1 MSRLETDVLILD
13 ATAMRMVHSLMVNYT
28 FHFYALCTASREPFL
43 PLRLSSPEELI
54 AALEA

>member
-1 MSRLETDVLILD
+1 
-13 ATAMRMVHSLMVNYT
+13 MRMVHSVMVNYT
-28 FHFYALCTASREPFL
+28 FHFCALCTASREPSL